1 MPLDQHSVHSGP
13 RDHNQG
19 LCKSE
24 PFRLLRVMRS
34 PCLLVLLGCP
44 WDGKHGQGLVKDG
57 SQSVARII
65 MTQGDRLTGEEQGVR
80 RDRGSSGGRA
90 FSSWMVVSLCNMS
103 WGSICGVA
111 GLWLGGSGR

>member
-1 MPLDQHSVHSGP
+1 M
-13 RDHNQG
+13 
-19 LCKSE
+19 
-24 PFRLLRVMRS
+24 
-34 PCLLVLLGCP
+34 
-44 WDGKHGQGLVKDG
+44 VKDG
-57 SQSVARII
+57 SQSVARYKPVPIM

-111 GLWLGGSGR
+111 GLWVGGSGR